1 MALPLIA
8 AGVAARAIAKKLAT
22 RAVGGITGA
31 GAKQV
36 APVYRNMSTGSV
48 TKIPKVTDYQQNIV
62 NKQRTMSAQ
71 NAKSGK
77 TAKRL
82 SSEREQANIDTKKYF
97 NEIGAGVKPKPIKIN
112 SNPTR
117 AR

>member
-1 MALPLIA
+1 MAIPIIA
-8 AGVAARAIAKKLAT
+8 AVGTAAVRV
-22 RAVGGITGA
+22 VGGIMGR
-31 GAKQV
+31 GAKNV
-36 APVYRNMSTGSV
+36 APVYRNMNTGSV

-82 SSEREQANIDTKKYF
+82 GSEREQANIDTKKYF

>member
-1 MALPLIA
+1 MALPIIA
-8 AGVAARAIAKKLAT
+8 AVGTAVVRV
-22 RAVGGITGA
+22 VGGIMGR
-31 GAKQV
+31 GAKNV
-36 APVYRNMSTGSV
+36 APVYRNMNTGSV

-71 NAKSGK
+71 NAKSGE

-82 SSEREQANIDTKKYF
+82 GSEREQANMDGMLTRRT
-97 NEIGAGVKPKPIKIN
+97 GLPKTIKIN
-112 SNPTR
+112 SGNTR

>member
-1 MALPLIA
+1 MALPIIA
-8 AGVAARAIAKKLAT
+8 AVGTAVVRV
-22 RAVGGITGA
+22 VGGIMGR
-31 GAKQV
+31 GAKNV
-36 APVYRNMSTGSV
+36 APVYRNMNTGSV

-82 SSEREQANIDTKKYF
+82 GSEREQANMDGMLTRRT
-97 NEIGAGVKPKPIKIN
+97 GLPKTIKIN

>member
-1 MALPLIA
+1 MPAPIVIA
-8 AGVAARAIAKKLAT
+8 GLAAARVVAGI
-22 RAVGGITGA
+22 VGRGA
-31 GAKQV
+31 RNV
-36 APVYRNMSTGSV
+36 APVYRNMNTGSV

-82 SSEREQANIDTKKYF
+82 GSEREQAIIDTKKYF
-97 NEIGAGVKPKPIKIN
+97 DKIGAGVKSKPIKIN

>member
-1 MALPLIA
+1 MPAPIGIPVGLAI
-8 AGVAARAIAKKLAT
+8 ARAVAGI
-22 RAVGGITGA
+22 VGK
-31 GAKQV
+31 GAKNV
-36 APVYRNMSTGSV
+36 APVYRNMNTGSV

-82 SSEREQANIDTKKYF
+82 GNEREQAMIDTKKYF

-112 SNPTR
+112 SNPMR
-117 AR
+117 GK

>member
-8 AGVAARAIAKKLAT
+8 AGIVARAVAKKIAT
-22 RAVGGITGA
+22 RAAGGITGT
-31 GAKQV
+31 GAKFV
-36 APVYRNMSTGSV
+36 GTEYRNMGTGSV

-82 SSEREQANIDTKKYF
+82 GSEREQANMDAMLSRKT
-97 NEIGAGVKPKPIKIN
+97 GLPKVIKVN